1 MKCLSMS
8 LRTKDIV
15 CDVYVRVDNRRT
27 ILDRFKTSIRARNR
41 RFFKKNTPAEK
52 LDGPLVHGCLA
63 IFFRVYYIE
72 IDVHRRTGGDA
83 LRVTRVHVIDCAG

>member
-41 RFFKKNTPAEK
+41 RFKKKNSPAEK

-63 IFFRVYYIE
+63 NFFRVYYIE
-72 IDVHRRTGGDA
+72 IDVRIDA
-83 LRVTRVHVIDCAG
+83 RVEML